1 MAITCCYKCEKRFP
15 GCHDTC
21 SIYIKEKKE
30 YQESKKRYNLSNGYP
45 IRPIRNGDFL
55 GDEGQLKYFKY
66 NDNKYRRKKGKK

>member
-30 YQESKKRYNLSNGYP
+30 YQESKKMYERTMGYT
-45 IRPIRNGDFL
+45 IKNGDFL
-55 GDEGQLKYFKY
+55 GDEGQLKSFKY
-66 NDNKYRRKKGKK
+66 NDNKYRRKKSKK